1 MSDLDD
7 LIARLRSV
15 SDDLAD
21 RAINVLSNASRA
33 GETKR
38 PDEERALTQ
47 ARRAVEKAIAVL
59 ERMQGRGNATDD

>member
-1 MSDLDD
+1 MSDYDD

-21 RAINVLSNASRA
+21 RAIAVLSEASRA
-33 GETKR
+33 RETKR
-38 PDEERALTQ
+38 PEEERALTQ

-59 ERMQGRGNATDD
+59 ERLQGRSNTDD

>member
-21 RAINVLSNASRA
+21 RAIAVLSEASRA
-33 GETKR
+33 RETKR
-38 PDEERALTQ
+38 PEEERALTQ

-59 ERMQGRGNATDD
+59 ERMQDRSGESDD